1 MEFYFLG
8 TGAGMPSK
16 QRNVS
21 SIALLHPK
29 MTWLFDCG
37 EATQHQMLHSPIKP
51 RKVSTIFITHLHGD
65 HIFGLPGFISTR
77 AALEGTTLLTIYGPK
92 GLREWLEATL
102 RVTGTYLR
110 YPLDII
116 EVEAGQTYQQE
127 GFRVTVE
134 ALEHRFLAYG
144 YRIEGEEEK
153 GALLVEALQELG
165 IPSGPLYRRIKQDAT
180 FVFDGIEYQSAD
192 FLGAP
197 KPGVK
202 LAVLGDTVPC
212 AGSICLAQEV
222 DVLVHEATFADSEE
236 DHAGR
241 FGHST
246 ARQAAEIA
254 RQAQA
259 KRLLLTHISARYVDQ
274 EQRLEAEAREVFQ
287 ESYLMMD
294 HQSVVIKG

>member
-16 QRNVS
+16 KRNVS

-77 AALEGTTLLTIYGPK
+77 AALEGTTRLTIYGPK

-165 IPSGPLYRRIKQDAT
+165 IPSGPLYRRIKQDSM
-180 FVFDGIEYQSAD
+180 FVFDGVEYQSAD
-192 FLGAP
+192 FLGTP

-202 LAVLGDTVPC
+202 LAILGDTIPC
-212 AGSICLAQEV
+212 AGSIRLAQEV

-259 KRLLLTHISARYVDQ
+259 KKLLLTHISARYVDQ

>member
-77 AALEGTTLLTIYGPK
+77 AALEGTTRLTIYGPK

-165 IPSGPLYRRIKQDAT
+165 IPSGPLYRRIKQDSM
-180 FVFDGIEYQSAD
+180 FVFDGVEYQSAD
-192 FLGAP
+192 FLGTP

-202 LAVLGDTVPC
+202 LAILGDTIPC
-212 AGSICLAQEV
+212 AGSIRLAQEV

-254 RQAQA
+254 RQARA
-259 KRLLLTHISARYVDQ
+259 KKLLLTHISARYVDQ

>member
-21 SIALLHPK
+21 AIALLHPK

-77 AALEGTTLLTIYGPK
+77 AALEGTTLLTIFGPK
-92 GLREWLEATL
+92 GIKEWLEATL
-102 RVTGTYLR
+102 RITGTYLR
-110 YPLDII
+110 YPLDVI
-116 EVEAGQTYQQE
+116 EVEAGQSYEQE
-127 GFRVTVE
+127 GFHIHVE

-144 YRIEGEEEK
+144 YRVEGQEEK
-153 GALLVEALQELG
+153 GALRVEALKQLG
-165 IPSGPLYRRIKQDAT
+165 IPSGPLYRQIKQEET
-180 FVFDGIEYQSAD
+180 FVFEGTEYQSTD
-192 FLGAP
+192 FLGEP
-197 KPGVK
+197 KPGIK

-212 AGSICLAQEV
+212 EGSLRLAEKV
-222 DVLVHEATFADSEE
+222 DVLVHEATFADSEQ

-254 RQAQA
+254 LKAGA
-259 KRLLLTHISARYVDQ
+259 KKLLLTHISARYVDQ
-274 EQRLEAEAREVFQ
+274 EQRLEAEAREVFE
-287 ESYLMMD
+287 ESYLMTD

>member
-92 GLREWLEATL
+92 GLKEWLDATL

-116 EVEAGQTYQQE
+116 EIEASRTYEHE
-127 GFRVTVE
+127 GFRITVE
-134 ALEHRFLAYG
+134 ELEHRFPAFG

-153 GALLVEALQELG
+153 GALLVDELKRLD
-165 IPSGPLYRRIKQDAT
+165 IPSGPLYRQIKQEPT
-180 FVFDGIEYQSAD
+180 FVFEGTEYQSAD

-202 LAVLGDTVPC
+202 IAVLGDTVPC
-212 AGSICLAQEV
+212 DNSIRLADQV
-222 DVLVHEATFADSEE
+222 DLLIHEATFADSEQ

-254 RQAQA
+254 VQAQA
-259 KRLLLTHISARYVDQ
+259 KKLLLTHISARYVDQ
-274 EQRLEAEAREVFQ
+274 EQRLETEAREVFP

-294 HQSVVIKG
+294 HQSVVMKG

>member
-21 SIALLHPK
+21 SIALMHPK

-37 EATQHQMLHSPIKP
+37 EATQHQILHSPIKP

-77 AALEGTTLLTIYGPK
+77 AALEGTTRLTIYGPK
-92 GLREWLEATL
+92 GLQEWLDATL

-110 YPLDII
+110 YPLDVI
-116 EVEAGQTYQQE
+116 EVEAGKTYEHE
-127 GFRVTVE
+127 GFTITVD

-144 YRIEGEEEK
+144 YRIEGRQEK
-153 GALLVEALQELG
+153 GMLLVDRLKEHG
-165 IPSGPLYRRIKQDAT
+165 IPSGPLYKQIKQNES
-180 FVFDGIEYQSAD
+180 FEFEGVLYESAD
-192 FLGAP
+192 FLGSP

-202 LAVLGDTVPC
+202 LAVLGDTTPC
-212 AGSICLAQEV
+212 EASIRLARGV
-222 DVLVHEATFADSEE
+222 DVLVHEATFADTETE
-236 DHAGR
+236 HAGR

-246 ARQAAEIA
+246 ARQAAGIA
-254 RQAQA
+254 KQAEA
-259 KRLLLTHISARYVDQ
+259 KKLLLTHVSARYVEQ
-274 EQRLEAEAREVFQ
+274 EDHLEREAREVFP
-287 ESYLMMD
+287 ESYLMVD
-294 HQSVVIKG
+294 HQSVQVKA

>member
-77 AALEGTTLLTIYGPK
+77 AALEGTTRLTIYGPK

-165 IPSGPLYRRIKQDAT
+165 IPSGPLYRRIKQDSM
-180 FVFDGIEYQSAD
+180 FVFDGVEYQSAD
-192 FLGAP
+192 FLGTP

-202 LAVLGDTVPC
+202 LAILGDTIPC
-212 AGSICLAQEV
+212 AGSIRLAQEV

-259 KRLLLTHISARYVDQ
+259 KKLLLTHISARYVDQ